1 MPYYPLMHKNVF
13 IIANILNIPKK
24 SRILTQNIEI
34 LYTYSTI
41 LTLRHIQNL
50 PTRTIITHIFYIFV
64 VGYEGRE
71 IS

>member
-34 LYTYSTI
+34 LYT
-41 LTLRHIQNL
+41 
-50 PTRTIITHIFYIFV
+50 
-64 VGYEGRE
+64 
-71 IS
+71 